1 MDCYVCQKKAAQR
14 CPRCGNAYC
23 RDHGEDPSS
32 GSGQALCADCLNP
45 INAAPSGTFFRASL
59 LLLLVG
65 SVLALWLLIRP
76 PGLPGESSEVIAPE
90 PSPSASPGPV
100 TPPPPLTPTAE
111 ATATPTPT
119 ATPPGPPTDS
129 DNDGFSNTLETHAG
143 TDPFDIC
150 SWPPDLSGDGWS
162 DITDISTLASSFG
175 QSVPSVPGRGDFAPD
190 PLFDNVVDIT
200 DIAAAAGRF
209 GAVCADS
216 DGDSIPNPSDN
227 CPGIANPDQ
236 LDVSSNSLGDACD
249 PGDFDNDGFTDRVE
263 YRAGTDRGADCATS
277 PSHDAWPADT
287 NNDTVSD
294 IADISALA
302 GSFGQASPPAPAR
315 HNIAPDPTDGVVDIT
330 DIARAASFFARQC
343 S

>member
-119 ATPPGPPTDS
+119 PTPAPEPTPEPTPEPSPEPEGPI
-129 DNDGFSNTLETHAG
+129 EY
-143 TDPFDIC
+143 IVQE
-150 SWPPDLSGDGWS
+150 GD
-162 DITDISTLASSFG
+162 TAS
-175 QSVPSVPGRGDFAPD
+175 
-190 PLFDNVVDIT
+190 
-200 DIAAAAGRF
+200 DIAAFF
-209 GAVCADS
+209 GVTVEDLLAVNGLTEEDTAF
-216 DGDSIPNPSDN
+216 I
-227 CPGIANPDQ
+227 Q
-236 LDVSSNSLGDACD
+236 
-249 PGDFDNDGFTDRVE
+249 PGDVLVIPQ
-263 YRAGTDRGADCATS
+263 Y
-277 PSHDAWPADT
+277 
-287 NNDTVSD
+287 
-294 IADISALA
+294 
-302 GSFGQASPPAPAR
+302 
-315 HNIAPDPTDGVVDIT
+315 
-330 DIARAASFFARQC
+330 
-343 S
+343 